1 MNVIKPRK
9 PVERKND
16 MYTTQRRRLVRSV
29 ISIVLL
35 GWVSAAAAHDQHGGY
50 SAGEPGNPRKPARE
64 IVVLMNEMDYSPA
77 VIEVKRGE
85 QIHFVLRNVGTEAHE
100 FLLATTAENLKH
112 GEAMKKNPDMEHD
125 EPNGLRLAAK
135 KSGEIL
141 WKFSKAGTFEY
152 ACLIPTHRESG
163 MVGKIN
169 PRQTTNAEERNAS

>member
-1 MNVIKPRK
+1 MEAEMSEIRK
-9 PVERKND
+9 YIGCGV
-16 MYTTQRRRLVRSV
+16 MLAYAA
-29 ISIVLL
+29 
-35 GWVSAAAAHDQHGGY
+35 AAAAHDKHGGY
-50 SAGEPGNPRKPARE
+50 SAGEPGDPKKQARE
-64 IVVLMNEMDYSPA
+64 IVVSMNEMDYSPA

-85 QIHFVLRNVGTEAHE
+85 QIRFVIRNAGTEAHE

-152 ACLIPTHRESG
+152 SCLIPTHRELG
-163 MVGKIN
+163 MTGKVIVK
-169 PRQTTNAEERNAS
+169 

>member
-1 MNVIKPRK
+1 MLAALA
-9 PVERKND
+9 
-16 MYTTQRRRLVRSV
+16 YSV
-29 ISIVLL
+29 
-35 GWVSAAAAHDQHGGY
+35 AAAAHDKHGGY
-50 SAGEPGNPRKPARE
+50 SAGEPGDPKKPARE
-64 IVVLMNEMDYSPA
+64 IVVSMNEMDYSPA

-85 QIHFVLRNVGTEAHE
+85 QIRFVIRNAGTEAHE

-152 ACLIPTHRESG
+152 SCLIPTHRELG
-163 MVGKIN
+163 MTGKVIVK
-169 PRQTTNAEERNAS
+169 

>member
-1 MNVIKPRK
+1 MNKIRK
-9 PVERKND
+9 YIGCGV
-16 MYTTQRRRLVRSV
+16 MLATMIYAA
-29 ISIVLL
+29 
-35 GWVSAAAAHDQHGGY
+35 AAAAHDSHGGY
-50 SAGEPGNPRKPARE
+50 SAGEPGDPKKPARE
-64 IVVLMNEMDYSPA
+64 IVVSMTEMDYSPA

-85 QIHFVLRNVGTEAHE
+85 QIRFVIRNTGTEAHE

-152 ACLIPTHRESG
+152 SCLIPMHREMG
-163 MVGKIN
+163 MTGKVIVK
-169 PRQTTNAEERNAS
+169 

>member
-1 MNVIKPRK
+1 MNVIKLRK
-9 PVERKND
+9 PVEGKND
-16 MYTTQRRRLVRSV
+16 MHTTQGRRLVRSV

-64 IVVLMNEMDYSPA
+64 IVVLMNEMDYTPA

-100 FLLATTAENLKH
+100 FLLATTAENLRH

-125 EPNGLRLAAK
+125 EPNGLRLGAR

-141 WKFSKAGTFEY
+141 WKFSKTGTFEY
-152 ACLIPTHRESG
+152 SCLIPTHREFG
-163 MVGKIN
+163 MIGKVIVK
-169 PRQTTNAEERNAS
+169 

>member
-1 MNVIKPRK
+1 MNNTRK
-9 PVERKND
+9 YIGRGV
-16 MYTTQRRRLVRSV
+16 MLAAMAYSA
-29 ISIVLL
+29 
-35 GWVSAAAAHDQHGGY
+35 AAAAHDKHGGY
-50 SAGEPGNPRKPARE
+50 SAGEPGDPKKPARE
-64 IVVLMNEMDYSPA
+64 IVISMNEMDYSPA

-85 QIHFVLRNVGTEAHE
+85 QIRFVIRNIGTEAHE

-152 ACLIPTHRESG
+152 SCLIPTHRELG
-163 MVGKIN
+163 MTGKVIVK
-169 PRQTTNAEERNAS
+169 

>member
-1 MNVIKPRK
+1 MNTTRK
-9 PVERKND
+9 YIGCGF
-16 MYTTQRRRLVRSV
+16 MLAALAYSA
-29 ISIVLL
+29 
-35 GWVSAAAAHDQHGGY
+35 AAAAHDKHGGY
-50 SAGEPGNPRKPARE
+50 SAGEPGDPRKPARE
-64 IVVLMNEMDYSPA
+64 IVVSMSEMDYSPS

-85 QIHFVLRNVGTEAHE
+85 QVRFIIRNAGTEAHE

-152 ACLIPTHRESG
+152 SCLIPTHREFG
-163 MVGKIN
+163 MIGKVIVK
-169 PRQTTNAEERNAS
+169 

>member
-1 MNVIKPRK
+1 METEMNKTRK
-9 PVERKND
+9 YIGGGV
-16 MYTTQRRRLVRSV
+16 MLVAMAYSA
-29 ISIVLL
+29 
-35 GWVSAAAAHDQHGGY
+35 AAAAHDKHGGY
-50 SAGEPGNPRKPARE
+50 SAGEPGDPKKPARE
-64 IVVLMNEMDYSPA
+64 IVVSMNEMDYSPA

-85 QIHFVLRNVGTEAHE
+85 QIRFVIRNAGTEAHE

-152 ACLIPTHRESG
+152 SCLIPTHRELG
-163 MVGKIN
+163 MTGKVVVK
-169 PRQTTNAEERNAS
+169 

>member
-1 MNVIKPRK
+1 MKATKPRK
-9 PVERKND
+9 PVEEKNA
-16 MYTTQRRRLVRSV
+16 MHTVQQRWLARSITSV
-29 ISIVLL
+29 VLL
-35 GWVSAAAAHDQHGGY
+35 GWVTAAAAHEQHGSY

-125 EPNGLRLAAK
+125 EPNGLRLAAR

-152 ACLIPTHRESG
+152 SCLIPTHRESG
-163 MVGKIN
+163 MVGRIIVK
-169 PRQTTNAEERNAS
+169 